1 MIKSFCRKWI
11 MIFQQK
17 KLSQPAKSGVVL
29 MEFAY
34 MLNDEVQKDRCLQRA
49 TSLTYTTLLAI
60 FPMIAVMALFI
71 PVFFGGAQEME
82 TQIVGYVEGII
93 LPDAGQEIEQSIHG
107 YFEIFRKNSKAVG
120 IFGILGLMISALLLF
135 TNVEKSFNEIWGSRR
150 RRSLVSLFSRFTT
163 MLVFVPILIGAS
175 IFLTAEMRR
184 HVAVMGHLFSLVVP
198 YLITC
203 MALTL
208 AFYILPNTNVRFFN
222 AFIGGVSAGLLW
234 EMAKVAF
241 GFYVANPKITLIY
254 KSLGAIPIF
263 LIWTYFT
270 WLIVLVGCEFSF
282 LLQNYKRIK
291 MDTFRKDPHTVVDSK
306 LVFLV
311 FMVIAD
317 RYQKGLGGANFPLLM
332 NKVLVTTEEME
343 QVISLLK
350 NAGVILE
357 TEKELFIPSR
367 PLETFRPAEIL
378 AIGCKVNTMFVKE
391 NELDEPTS
399 RAVEEIQRFL
409 VEWSVDKTLRDLFL
423 KNLKTS

>member
-1 MIKSFCRKWI
+1 MIKSFFQKWI
-11 MIFQQK
+11 MNLQQK
-17 KLSQPAKSGVVL
+17 KFSQPAKSGVVL
-29 MEFAY
+29 LEFAY

-71 PVFFGGAQEME
+71 PVFFGGRQEME
-82 TQIVGYVEGII
+82 TQIVGYVESKI
-93 LPDAGQEIEQSIHG
+93 LPDAGPEIEQSLQS
-107 YFEIFRKNSKAVG
+107 YFEVFRKNSKAVG

-135 TNVEKSFNEIWGSRR
+135 INTEKSFNEIWGSRR

-163 MLVFVPILIGAS
+163 TLIFIPILIGAS
-175 IFLTAEMRR
+175 IILTAELPR
-184 HVAVMGHLFSLVVP
+184 HVEAVGHIFSLVVP

-208 AFYILPNTNVRFFN
+208 AFYILPNTNVRFFY

-241 GFYVANPKITLIY
+241 GFYVANPKITH
-254 KSLGAIPIF
+254 LGAIPIF

-270 WLIVLVGCEFSF
+270 WLIVLIGCEFAF

-291 MDTFRKDPHTVVDSK
+291 KDAFRKEPHTVVDSK

-317 RYQKGLGGANFPLLM
+317 RYQRGLGGANFPILL

-357 TEKELFIPSR
+357 TEKEIFVPSR

-378 AIGCKVNTMFVKE
+378 AIGCKANSMFLKE
-391 NELDEPTS
+391 NEMDERTS
-399 RAVEEIQRFL
+399 LAVEEIQQFL
-409 VEWSVDKTLRDLFL
+409 VGWSEEKTFRDFFI
-423 KNLKTS
+423 KN